1 MYAIFEDGGHQY
13 RVKPQ
18 DRIEV
23 DLREL
28 PEGTTQIEFNKV
40 LLVGDEQ
47 AAGQARVGQPWV
59 AGAKVLA
66 RVETEVKAPKVIIQK
81 YARRKGYRLRK
92 GHRQRHLQV
101 TIEKIEA

>member
-23 DLREL
+23 DVRDL
-28 PEGTTQIEFNKV
+28 PEGATHIQFDKV
-40 LLVGDEQ
+40 LLVGDEENASQ
-47 AAGQARVGQPWV
+47 TRVGQPWV
-59 AGAKVLA
+59 AGAKVTGRIA
-66 RVETEVKAPKVIIQK
+66 SEVKGHKVLIQK
-81 YARRKGYRLRK
+81 YIRRKGYRLRK

-101 TIEKIEA
+101 TIDKIEV